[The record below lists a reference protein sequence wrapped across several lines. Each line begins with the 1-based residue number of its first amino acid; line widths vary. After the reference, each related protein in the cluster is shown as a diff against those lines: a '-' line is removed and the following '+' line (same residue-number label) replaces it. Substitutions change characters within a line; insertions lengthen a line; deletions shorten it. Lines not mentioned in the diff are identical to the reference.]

1 MGIISWIYYLI
12 IGLILFLL
20 ISFLQKKYSLT
31 KLEQFIITNI
41 LLIVLCGIS
50 NKLLINYNSDIFL
63 SLAFLMLIDII
74 YQGYFLGRD
83 FFDKEEANLKYY
95 ILLIIIG
102 FLINQEFIN
111 RVNEIFLTGED
122 FRIIIWFLV
131 IIYIYQFVKNK
142 DIFSYKVQE
151 KHFLSEEG
159 ILIQYTKLKYRYPT
173 TYENDKLKKVL
184 YSIMLYENHR
194 RGKILRYFDNLKY
207 RITGNPRKL
216 GIMQVESKKF
226 ITDRES
232 IDIVYKKLDKLY
244 NKKNSKKSLSDL
256 IKSYDKVAAEDIMYI
271 YNIIEKI

>member
-12 IGLILFLL
+12 IGLILFIL

-95 ILLIIIG
+95 ILLILVG

-111 RVNEIFLTGED
+111 RVNEVFLTGED

-131 IIYIYQFVKNK
+131 IIYIYQFVKAK

-173 TYENDKLKKVL
+173 TYENAKLKKVL

>member
-12 IGLILFLL
+12 IGLILFIL

-31 KLEQFIITNI
+31 KLEQFIITII
-41 LLIVLCGIS
+41 LLIVISGIS

-95 ILLIIIG
+95 ILLILVG

-111 RVNEIFLTGED
+111 RVNEVFLTGED

-131 IIYIYQFVKNK
+131 IIYIYQFVKTK

-173 TYENDKLKKVL
+173 TYENAKLKKVL

-216 GIMQVESKKF
+216 GIMQVDSKKF

>member
-12 IGLILFLL
+12 IGLILFII
-20 ISFLQKKYSLT
+20 ISYLQKKFKLT

-41 LLIVLCGIS
+41 LLVTISGIS
-50 NKLLINYNSDIFL
+50 NRLIINYNSDIFL
-63 SLAFLMLIDII
+63 SLAFLMIIDII

-95 ILLIIIG
+95 ILLIIVG

-111 RVNEIFLTGED
+111 RVNEVFLTGED
-122 FRIIIWFLV
+122 FRLIIWFLI
-131 IIYIYQFVKNK
+131 IIYIYQFIKNK
-142 DIFSYKVQE
+142 DIFSYKVKE

-216 GIMQVESKKF
+216 GIMQVDSKKF
-226 ITDRES
+226 ITDAES

-244 NKKNSKKSLSDL
+244 NKKNSKKTIPDL
-256 IKSYDKVAAEDIMYI
+256 IKSYNKESAEDIMYI

>member
-12 IGLILFLL
+12 IGLILFII
-20 ISFLQKKYSLT
+20 ISYLQKKFKLT

-41 LLIVLCGIS
+41 LLVTISGIS
-50 NKLLINYNSDIFL
+50 NRLIINYNSDIFL
-63 SLAFLMLIDII
+63 SLAFLMIIDII

-95 ILLIIIG
+95 ILLIIVG

-111 RVNEIFLTGED
+111 RVNEVFLTGED
-122 FRIIIWFLV
+122 FRLIIWFLI
-131 IIYIYQFVKNK
+131 IIYIYQFIKNK
-142 DIFSYKVQE
+142 DIFSYKVKE

-216 GIMQVESKKF
+216 GIMQVDSKKF
-226 ITDRES
+226 ITDAES

-244 NKKNSKKSLSDL
+244 NNKNSKKTIPDL
-256 IKSYDKVAAEDIMYI
+256 IKSYNKESAEDIMYI

>member
-12 IGLILFLL
+12 IGLILFII
-20 ISFLQKKYSLT
+20 ISYLQKKFKLT

-41 LLIVLCGIS
+41 LLVTISGIS
-50 NKLLINYNSDIFL
+50 NRLIINYNSDIFL
-63 SLAFLMLIDII
+63 SLAFLMIIDII

-95 ILLIIIG
+95 ILLIIVG

-111 RVNEIFLTGED
+111 RVNEVFLTGED
-122 FRIIIWFLV
+122 FRLIIWFLI
-131 IIYIYQFVKNK
+131 IIYIYQFIKNK
-142 DIFSYKVQE
+142 DIFSYKVKE

-216 GIMQVESKKF
+216 GIMQVDSKKF
-226 ITDRES
+226 ITDDES

-244 NKKNSKKSLSDL
+244 NKKNSKKTIPDL
-256 IKSYDKVAAEDIMYI
+256 IKSYNKESAEDIMYI

>member
-1 MGIISWIYYLI
+1 MGIISWVYYLI
-12 IGLILFLL
+12 IGLILFII
-20 ISFLQKKYSLT
+20 ISYLQKKFKLT

-41 LLIVLCGIS
+41 LLVTISGIS
-50 NKLLINYNSDIFL
+50 NRLIINYNSDIFL
-63 SLAFLMLIDII
+63 SLAFLMIIDII

-95 ILLIIIG
+95 ILLIIVG

-111 RVNEIFLTGED
+111 RVNEVFLTGED
-122 FRIIIWFLV
+122 FRLIIWFLI
-131 IIYIYQFVKNK
+131 IIYIYQFIKNK
-142 DIFSYKVQE
+142 DIFSYKVKE

-216 GIMQVESKKF
+216 GIMQVDSKKF
-226 ITDRES
+226 ITDAES

-244 NKKNSKKSLSDL
+244 NKKNSKKTIPDL
-256 IKSYDKVAAEDIMYI
+256 IKSYNKESAEDIMYI

>member
-12 IGLILFLL
+12 IGLILFLI

-41 LLIVLCGIS
+41 LLIVICGIS

-111 RVNEIFLTGED
+111 RVNEVFLTGED

>member
-12 IGLILFLL
+12 IGLILFIL

-31 KLEQFIITNI
+31 KLEQFIITII
-41 LLIVLCGIS
+41 LLIVISGIS

-95 ILLIIIG
+95 ILLILVG

-111 RVNEIFLTGED
+111 RVNEVFLTGED

-131 IIYIYQFVKNK
+131 IIYIYQFVKTK

-173 TYENDKLKKVL
+173 TYENAKLKKVL

>member
-12 IGLILFLL
+12 IGLILFIL

-95 ILLIIIG
+95 ILLILVG

-111 RVNEIFLTGED
+111 RVNEVFLTGED

-131 IIYIYQFVKNK
+131 IIYIYQFVKAK